1 MDAFPDAH
9 TQVGTNVEIVSTV
22 AVGVGDGPW
31 NQFFDGLIL
40 RIASLVEEFGQ
51 LVKIFCFADVGLAIS
66 SFSPMDVSVSQ
77 SNGCGLVVDIFL
89 KSNDTPIGY
98 TEAKA
103 IAVFVG
109 KVNHDGDFGI
119 VEVQFVTTRIKP
131 EMRVDRIPFVGTFL
145 VEKHFKSDIHPVG
158 YGYQGSG
165 TGMYTSLA
173 ETVAL
178 VAVDLG
184 DVAAKKHLALDNLGM
199 D

>member
-1 MDAFPDAH
+1 M
-9 TQVGTNVEIVSTV
+9 
-22 AVGVGDGPW
+22 
-31 NQFFDGLIL
+31 
-40 RIASLVEEFGQ
+40 
-51 LVKIFCFADVGLAIS
+51 
-66 SFSPMDVSVSQ
+66 
-77 SNGCGLVVDIFL
+77 

-98 TEAKA
+98 AEAKA

-131 EMRVDRIPFVGTFL
+131 EMRVDGIPFVSTFL

-158 YGYQGSG
+158 NGYQGSG

-184 DVAAKKHLALDNLGM
+184 DVAAKKHLAFDNLGM